1 MNKIKLSVIV
11 MLCSLNI
18 LFAQEPNKKFKVHKV
33 WVSKIDNSKVVKGIL
48 LEAND
53 ESLIIIGKKNSE
65 IIVNVKDIH
74 KIKIRRKGKVGK
86 GAAIGA
92 ATGVATGLVIGFASG
107 DDPDKTVD
115 GYFPYLGS
123 YTYTVEGTT
132 AGEKAAIWA
141 VGLGIAG
148 TVVGAVVGS
157 KKETFLINGDS
168 KNYLM
173 YFDEIQT
180 YSMNRKK

>member
-1 MNKIKLSVIV
+1 MSKIKLSVIV

-74 KIKIRRKGKVGK
+74 KIKIRMKGKVGK

-132 AGEKAAIWA
+132 AGGKAATWA
-141 VGLGIAG
+141 AGLGIVG

-168 KNYLM
+168 KNYLR

>member
-1 MNKIKLSVIV
+1 M
-11 MLCSLNI
+11 
-18 LFAQEPNKKFKVHKV
+18 
-33 WVSKIDNSKVVKGIL
+33 VKGIL

-86 GAAIGA
+86 GAGIGA

-107 DDPDKTVD
+107 DDPDKTID
-115 GYFPYLGS
+115 GNWLFGA
-123 YTYTVEGTT
+123 YTVEGTT
-132 AGEKAAIWA
+132 AGEKATYWA

-157 KKETFLINGDS
+157 KKEKFLINGDS

-173 YFDEIQT
+173 HFDEIQT
-180 YSMNRKK
+180 YSVNRKK

>member
-1 MNKIKLSVIV
+1 MKKIKLSVIV
-11 MLCSLNI
+11 MLCALNI
-18 LFAQEPNKKFKVHKV
+18 LFAQEQNKKFKVHKV
-33 WVSKIDNSKVVKGIL
+33 WVSKMDNSKVVKGTL

-53 ESLIIIGKKNSE
+53 ESLIIIGKKSSE
-65 IIVNVKDIH
+65 IMVKDIY

-86 GAAIGA
+86 GAGIGA

-115 GYFPYLGS
+115 GGWLFG
-123 YTYTVEGTT
+123 TYTVEGTT
-132 AGEKAAIWA
+132 AGEKATAWA

-157 KKETFLINGDS
+157 KKEVFLINGDTI
-168 KNYLM
+168 KYQM
-173 YFDEIQT
+173 YFNEIQS

>member
-1 MNKIKLSVIV
+1 MKKIILSAIV
-11 MLCSLNI
+11 LLCSLNV
-18 LFAQEPNKKFKVHKV
+18 LFAQEPNKKNKAYKV
-33 WVSKIDNSKVVKGIL
+33 WVSKLDNSKVVKGTL

-53 ESLIIIGKKNSE
+53 ESLIIIGKKKTE
-65 IIVNVKDIH
+65 IMVKDIH

-92 ATGVATGLVIGFASG
+92 GVGVATGLVIGFASG

-115 GYFPYLGS
+115 GGWLFG
-123 YTYTVEGTT
+123 TYTVEGTS
-132 AGEKAAIWA
+132 AGEKAAYWA

-168 KNYLM
+168 GNYQM
-173 YFDEIQT
+173 HFDEIQT
-180 YSMNRKK
+180 YSVNRKK